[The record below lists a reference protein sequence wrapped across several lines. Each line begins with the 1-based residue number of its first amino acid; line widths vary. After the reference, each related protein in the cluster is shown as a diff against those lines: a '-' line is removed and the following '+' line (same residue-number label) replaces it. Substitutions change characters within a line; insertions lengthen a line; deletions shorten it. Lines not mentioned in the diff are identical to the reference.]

1 MLLVIM
7 FSKEPDLQKTPG
19 PAGAATSYGIPL
31 EALLSLD
38 CMEGSYTRP
47 LTEIKR
53 PHGRPPRASALPG
66 YLLGLTVTASAYL
79 IHYLPFPPFRV
90 ISASG
95 VRYPLSA
102 AILAMLAGIAVR
114 NLVRLPAGIIENARS
129 MPRRMIA
136 ASIVLTG
143 AGLNLAA
150 ITSIGVRTLLIT
162 LACLTVAMASS
173 VWLGAVTRL
182 FRKTAILIGAGT
194 AICGTS
200 AIVAVAPLIRAEDQD
215 MLLAIGTVNILGLVF
230 MFAMPLLGSLMNLS
244 DQAFGVWAG
253 TSIHAVPQV
262 LAAAFSYSQ
271 PAGALATLVKLVR
284 VALLAPLIFVLGIWH
299 SRQAGAGKTQI
310 HYHRLVPAF
319 VWGFLLLASLN
330 TAELLP
336 VLQFRFGFYPTSG
349 LLTNASELLLAISM
363 AAMGLEVNIVQF
375 SRVGARALLVGTL
388 SGLLLLA
395 TSLLLIRLYL

>member
-1 MLLVIM
+1 MLP
-7 FSKEPDLQKTPG
+7 KAADRQDPPERAA
-19 PAGAATSYGIPL
+19 PASNFGIPL

-38 CMEGSYTRP
+38 SMEGVYARP
-47 LTEIKR
+47 VAEIKSR
-53 PHGRPPRASALPG
+53 PQLRPPKTSPFPG
-66 YLLGLTVTASAYL
+66 YALALAVTALAYL

-90 ISASG
+90 TGASG
-95 VRYPLSA
+95 VRYPMSA
-102 AILAMLAGIAVR
+102 AIFAMLAGIAVR
-114 NLVRLPAGIIENARS
+114 NLVRLPAYVIQSARG
-129 MPRRMIA
+129 MPGRVIP

-150 ITSIGVRTLLIT
+150 IASIGVRALLIT

-173 VWLGAVTRL
+173 IWLGAVTRL
-182 FRKTAILIGAGT
+182 VRKTAILIGAGT

-200 AIVAVAPLIRAEDQD
+200 AIVAVAPLIQAEDQD
-215 MLLAIGTVNILGLVF
+215 MLLAIGTVNILGLLF
-230 MFAMPLLGSLMNLS
+230 MFAMPVLGSLLHLS

-284 VALLAPLIFVLGIWH
+284 VALLAPLIFGLGIWH
-299 SRQAGAGKTQI
+299 SRQAGAGKAEI

-319 VWGFLLLASLN
+319 VWGFLVLASLN
-330 TAELLP
+330 TADLLP
-336 VLQFRFGFYPTSG
+336 VLQFRFGAYSTSS

-375 SRVGARALLVGTL
+375 SKVGGRAMLVGTL
-388 SGLLLLA
+388 SGLILLA
-395 TSLLLIRLYL
+395 TSLLLIHFYL

>member
-1 MLLVIM
+1 MD
-7 FSKEPDLQKTPG
+7 SKATHRQDPPG
-19 PAGAATSYGIPL
+19 RAQPVSYYGIPP

-38 CMEGSYTRP
+38 SMEGSYVRPVAEIKPPQTRP
-47 LTEIKR
+47 PE
-53 PHGRPPRASALPG
+53 ASPLPG
-66 YLLGLTVTASAYL
+66 YMLALAVTALAYL
-79 IHYLPFPPFRV
+79 IHFLPFPPFRV
-90 ISASG
+90 TGASG

-102 AILAMLAGIAVR
+102 AILAMLAGIALR
-114 NLVRLPAGIIENARS
+114 NLVRLPAYVVESARS
-129 MPRRMIA
+129 MPRRVIP

-150 ITSIGVRTLLIT
+150 IASIGIRALMIT

-173 VWLGAVTRL
+173 IWLGAVTRL

-200 AIVAVAPLIRAEDQD
+200 AIVAVAPLIQAEDQD
-215 MLLAIGTVNILGLVF
+215 MLLAIGTVNILGLLF
-230 MFAMPLLGSLMNLS
+230 MLSMPVLGSLLHLS
-244 DQAFGVWAG
+244 DRAFGVWAG

-284 VALLAPLIFVLGIWH
+284 VALLAPFIFVLSLWH
-299 SRQAGAGKTQI
+299 ARQVGARQAQI

-319 VWGFLLLASLN
+319 VWGFLALAALN
-330 TAELLP
+330 TADLLP
-336 VLQFRFGFYPTSG
+336 VLQFRFGAYSTSS
-349 LLTNASELLLAISM
+349 LLTDASELLLAISM

-375 SRVGARALLVGTL
+375 SKVGGRAMLVGTL
-388 SGLLLLA
+388 SSLLLLA
-395 TSLLLIRLYL
+395 TSLLLIHLYL

>member
-1 MLLVIM
+1 MI
-7 FSKEPDLQKTPG
+7 SQGSHPQDPPERAESTP
-19 PAGAATSYGIPL
+19 TYGIPL

-47 LTEIKR
+47 VAEIKSPKAR
-53 PHGRPPRASALPG
+53 PAKTSPLAGYILALA
-66 YLLGLTVTASAYL
+66 VTALAYG
-79 IHYLPFPPFRV
+79 IQYLPFPPFRV
-90 ISASG
+90 TGAAG
-95 VRYPLSA
+95 VRHPLSA
-102 AILAMLAGIAVR
+102 AIIAMLVGIAVR
-114 NLVRLPAGIIENARS
+114 NLVRLPAYVIESARG
-129 MPRRMIA
+129 MPHRVIPT
-136 ASIVLTG
+136 SIVLTG

-150 ITSIGVRTLLIT
+150 IASIGIRALMIT
-162 LACLTVAMASS
+162 LVCLTVAMASS
-173 VWLGAVTRL
+173 IWLGSVTRL

-200 AIVAVAPLIRAEDQD
+200 AIVAVAPLIQAEDQD
-215 MLLAIGTVNILGLVF
+215 VLLAIGTVNILGLLF
-230 MFAMPLLGSLMNLS
+230 MFAMPLLGSLLKLS

-299 SRQAGAGKTQI
+299 SRQAGAGQAQI

-319 VWGFLLLASLN
+319 VWGFLVLASLN

-336 VLQFRFGFYPTSG
+336 VLQFRFGAYSTSG

-375 SRVGARALLVGTL
+375 SKVGGRAMLVGTL
-388 SGLLLLA
+388 AGLILLA

>member
-1 MLLVIM
+1 LL
-7 FSKEPDLQKTPG
+7 SN
-19 PAGAATSYGIPL
+19 PAHHQESSYGIPL

-38 CMEGSYTRP
+38 CMEGVYARP
-47 LTEIKR
+47 MAEIK
-53 PHGRPPRASALPG
+53 PPESRPPKTSPLPG
-66 YLLGLTVTASAYL
+66 YILALAVTALAYL

-90 ISASG
+90 TGASG

-102 AILAMLAGIAVR
+102 AIVAIVAGMAVR
-114 NLVRLPAGIIENARS
+114 NLVRLPAYVIESARG
-129 MPRRMIA
+129 MPRRVIPT
-136 ASIVLTG
+136 SIVLTG

-150 ITSIGVRTLLIT
+150 IASIGIPALLIT

-173 VWLGAVTRL
+173 IWLGAVTRL

-200 AIVAVAPLIRAEDQD
+200 AIVAVAPLIQAEDQD
-215 MLLAIGTVNILGLVF
+215 MLLAIGTVNILGLLF
-230 MFAMPLLGSLMNLS
+230 MFIMPVLGSLLNLS

-284 VALLAPLIFVLGIWH
+284 VALLAPLIFFLSIWH
-299 SRQAGAGKTQI
+299 SRQAGAGQTQI

-319 VWGFLLLASLN
+319 VWGFLALAALN
-330 TAELLP
+330 TADLLP
-336 VLQFRFGFYPTSG
+336 VLQFRFGAYSTSN
-349 LLTNASELLLAISM
+349 LLTNAGELLVAISM

-375 SRVGARALLVGTL
+375 SKVGGRAMLVGTL
-388 SGLLLLA
+388 AGLILLA
-395 TSLLLIRLYL
+395 TSLLLIRFYL

>member
-1 MLLVIM
+1 
-7 FSKEPDLQKTPG
+7 
-19 PAGAATSYGIPL
+19 
-31 EALLSLD
+31 
-38 CMEGSYTRP
+38 MEGVYARP
-47 LTEIKR
+47 VAEIKS
-53 PHGRPPRASALPG
+53 PQSRPPKTSPLPG
-66 YLLGLTVTASAYL
+66 YILALAVTALAYL

-90 ISASG
+90 TGASG

-102 AILAMLAGIAVR
+102 AIVAILAGMAVR
-114 NLVRLPAGIIENARS
+114 NLVRLPAYVIESARG
-129 MPRRMIA
+129 MPRRVIPT
-136 ASIVLTG
+136 SIVLTG
-143 AGLNLAA
+143 AGLNLTA
-150 ITSIGVRTLLIT
+150 IASIGIRALLIT

-173 VWLGAVTRL
+173 IWLGAVTRL

-200 AIVAVAPLIRAEDQD
+200 AIVAVAPLIQAEDQD
-215 MLLAIGTVNILGLVF
+215 MLLAIGTVNILGLLF
-230 MFAMPLLGSLMNLS
+230 MFVMPFLGSLLNLS

-284 VALLAPLIFVLGIWH
+284 VALLAPLIFFLGIWH
-299 SRQAGAGKTQI
+299 SRQAGAGQTQI
-310 HYHRLVPAF
+310 HYHRLVPTF
-319 VWGFLLLASLN
+319 VWGFLVLAALN
-330 TAELLP
+330 TADLLP
-336 VLQFRFGFYPTSG
+336 VLQFRFGAYSTSN

-375 SRVGARALLVGTL
+375 SRVGGRAMLVGTL
-388 SGLLLLA
+388 AGLILLA

>member
-1 MLLVIM
+1 MV
-7 FSKEPDLQKTPG
+7 SKPAYRQDPPG
-19 PAGAATSYGIPL
+19 RAGSVSKFGIPV

-38 CMEGSYTRP
+38 SMEGVYARP
-47 LTEIKR
+47 VAEI
-53 PHGRPPRASALPG
+53 RPPQSRPPKTSALPG
-66 YLLGLTVTASAYL
+66 FLLALVVTALAYL

-90 ISASG
+90 AGPSG

-102 AILAMLAGIAVR
+102 AILAILAGIAVR
-114 NLVRLPAGIIENARS
+114 NLVRLPASLIESARGT
-129 MPRRMIA
+129 PRKVIP

-150 ITSIGVRTLLIT
+150 LASIGIRALMIT

-173 VWLGAVTRL
+173 IWLGSVTRL

-200 AIVAVAPLIRAEDQD
+200 AIVAVAPLIDAEDQD
-215 MLLAIGTVNILGLVF
+215 MLLSIGTINILGLLF
-230 MFAMPLLGSLMNLS
+230 MFAMPVLGSLLNLS

-284 VALLAPLIFVLGIWH
+284 VALLAPLVFCLGIWH
-299 SRQAGAGKTQI
+299 SRQAGAGQTQI
-310 HYHRLVPAF
+310 HYHRLVPTF
-319 VWGFLLLASLN
+319 VWGFLALASLN
-330 TAELLP
+330 TADLLP
-336 VLQFRFGFYPTSG
+336 VLQFRFGAYSTSS
-349 LLTNASELLLAISM
+349 LLTNAGELLLAISM
-363 AAMGLEVNIVQF
+363 AAMGLEVNVVQF
-375 SRVGARALLVGTL
+375 AKIGGRAMLVGTL
-388 SGLLLLA
+388 AGLILLG

>member
-1 MLLVIM
+1 MSSEV
-7 FSKEPDLQKTPG
+7 EYPQDA
-19 PAGAATSYGIPL
+19 PAGSGVASAFRIPL

-38 CMEGSYTRP
+38 SMEGVYAQP
-47 LTEIKR
+47 VAEIK
-53 PHGRPPRASALPG
+53 PPPARPPKVSRLPG
-66 YLLGLTVTASAYL
+66 YILAIAVTAVAYL

-90 ISASG
+90 VGPSG
-95 VRYPLSA
+95 LRYPLSA
-102 AILAMLAGIAVR
+102 AIISMVAGIAVR
-114 NLVRLPAGIIENARS
+114 NLIRMPAYIVDSTRG
-129 MPRRMIA
+129 MPGRVIPA
-136 ASIVLTG
+136 AIVLTG

-150 ITSIGVRTLLIT
+150 IAAIGLHSLVIT

-173 VWLGAVTRL
+173 VWLGTVTRIA
-182 FRKTAILIGAGT
+182 RKTAILIGAGT

-200 AIVAVAPLIRAEDQD
+200 AIVAVSPLIQAEDHE
-215 MLLAIGTVNILGLVF
+215 MLLAIGTVNILGLLF
-230 MFAMPLLGSLMNLS
+230 MFAMPALGSLLHLS

-271 PAGALATLVKLVR
+271 SAGALATLVKLVR

-299 SRQAGAGKTQI
+299 SRQAGAGKAQI

-319 VWGFLLLASLN
+319 VWGFLVFAFLN
-330 TAELLP
+330 TADLLP
-336 VLQFRFGFYPTSG
+336 VLQFRFGTYSTSG
-349 LLTNASELLLAISM
+349 LLTDLSEMLLAISM

-375 SRVGARALLVGTL
+375 SKVGGRAILVGSL
-388 SGLLLLA
+388 SGLILLA